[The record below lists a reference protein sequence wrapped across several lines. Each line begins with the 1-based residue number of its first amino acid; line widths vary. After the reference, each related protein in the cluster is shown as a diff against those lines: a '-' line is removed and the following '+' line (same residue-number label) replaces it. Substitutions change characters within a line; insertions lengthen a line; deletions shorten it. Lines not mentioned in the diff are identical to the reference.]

1 MDFRRKVLKN
11 NPILNGE
18 FKVDENLNELV
29 AETLCQNSE
38 NVHKY
43 ICLQRNCGNCGVN
56 NSNLM
61 EKKMLITNNSVGMI

>member
-43 ICLQRNCGNCGVN
+43 IKARN
-56 NSNLM
+56 
-61 EKKMLITNNSVGMI
+61 T